1 MTGLTV
7 PYCAP
12 ARIAPISECPN
23 ESSAD
28 SRLRKVRGDR
38 RAWIDRHGDAPAS
51 LPVWSSRSNWLEDV
65 RVWVSSTQFVPAC
78 VAADVSIAAVT
89 VSAVA
94 QVWAQ
99 FADHGTGR
107 NAAVTRA
114 RIADELGCSVKTV
127 GRAWWVLQ
135 EGGFAVEVSRGHGS
149 HSTPSYGCRPSIW
162 HLVSR
167 PSPAESGDN
176 VPLPPSGGFG
186 TSTPVG
192 SFSPS
197 VCKPTP
203 ETNSHP
209 NKARRRWRA
218 VPRPLA
224 LQRLAGQLAGHSE
237 RPGEPSV
244 RLGNSRAGTIHG
256 LSRVHVGAVCDAL
269 VAAGIDPACW
279 SAAAL
284 IEALDADMRISGFTW
299 PDELQRPA
307 AFLAHRL
314 RRITRPSSTTA
325 PSAVAAEA
333 RPVMAATTGPAPY
346 VSPPPVTVSAGQ
358 RQRIAQAQAQIREDL
373 AVRKAARWSAQ
384 RAHNSP
390 GNIRGT
396 SIECG
401 GSEKP
406 SHQDE
411 GSVAAG
417 ARR

>member
-1 MTGLTV
+1 MTGFTV

-12 ARIAPISECPN
+12 ARIAPILECPN

-38 RAWIDRHGDAPAS
+38 RAWVGRHGDAPAS

-65 RVWVSSTQFVPAC
+65 RVWSLSPEFEAAC
-78 VAADVSIAAVT
+78 VAADESIAAVT

-94 QVWAQ
+94 QAWAP

-114 RIADELGCSVKTV
+114 RIAAEVGCSVKTV
-127 GRAWWVLQ
+127 GRAWSVLQ

-149 HSTPSYGCRPSIW
+149 PTTPSYGCRPSIW

-167 PSPAESGDN
+167 PDPAESGDN
-176 VPLPPSGGFG
+176 VPLPPLGGFG
-186 TSTPVG
+186 TSTPAG
-192 SFSPS
+192 SSSPS
-197 VCKPTP
+197 VCKPTV

-209 NKARRRWRA
+209 SKARRRWRA
-218 VPRPLA
+218 FPRPIA
-224 LQRLAGQLAGHSE
+224 LQRLAGQLAGHPE
-237 RPGEPSV
+237 RPGEPTV
-244 RLGNSRAGTIHG
+244 RLGNSRAGTISG
-256 LSRVHVGAVCDAL
+256 LGRVHVGAVCDAL

-284 IEALDADMRISGFTW
+284 IEALDADMRASGFTW

-314 RRITRPSSTTA
+314 RRLAAPASSPA
-325 PSAVAAEA
+325 P
-333 RPVMAATTGPAPY
+333 PAATVTRSAAAADAGPAPY
-346 VSPPPVTVSAGQ
+346 VRPAPISVTAGQ

-373 AVRKAARWSAQ
+373 AIRKAARWSTQ
-384 RAHNSP
+384 VRHNP
-390 GNIRGT
+390 PQNIRGLVYDLGESAERHIAT
-396 SIECG
+396 
-401 GSEKP
+401 K
-406 SHQDE
+406 
-411 GSVAAG
+411 GSVNAG